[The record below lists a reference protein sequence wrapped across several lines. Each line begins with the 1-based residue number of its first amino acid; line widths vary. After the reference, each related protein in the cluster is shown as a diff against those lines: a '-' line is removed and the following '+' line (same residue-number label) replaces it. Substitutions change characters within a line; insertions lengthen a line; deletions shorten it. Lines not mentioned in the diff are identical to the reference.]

1 MTLLSAGGIS
11 KSFGERTL
19 FCDLSFNI
27 NEGDKIGFVGS
38 NGCGKTTLLKLITG
52 ELSAD
57 SGGFSRKTGLSIG
70 YLEQHAC
77 RDSENTA
84 EQEALTV
91 FSHLQELQQKIDK
104 VNISLKTTQSDK
116 LLNEQA
122 ALQEEFLGGG
132 GLTYVSRTRA
142 TLIGLGFKEG
152 ELSHPVST
160 LSGGERAKIGL
171 AKLLLSEPD
180 LILLDEP
187 TNHLDIDSVEWLE
200 EYLKT
205 SSSAALIISHDR
217 YFLDK
222 LTNRTFELKHKHLVC
237 NNGNYSR
244 HKEIEAERELSL
256 QREYENKTREIKR
269 IEGIIEQQRTF
280 SMERNYRTIDHKQ
293 KSIDRIKETLIKPE
307 SAEAE
312 VSFNFEIKSDTGNDV
327 LKVAGLSKSFGERTL
342 FSNVDIDIK
351 RGQKVFLLGA
361 NGTGKTTLLKELLG
375 NPEVKFGSRVTVG
388 FFDQMQADLPED
400 KTVFDIIRD
409 EHITLSD
416 TTIRN
421 ALASFLFKGDE
432 VFSKIG
438 SLSGGERARVA
449 LCRLMLSGDNLL
461 FLDEPTNHLD
471 IRSKEVLEKALMNFG
486 GTLIA
491 VSHDRY
497 FINRLATD
505 ILYLEDQ
512 KLISYKGGYDD
523 FLSVHQK
530 PAQKTEKPK
539 REMGAGGILY
549 HNKKERQAEIRRL
562 RSATRKYEQEIG
574 VLEGQI
580 AECEAQLSQ
589 PEVAED
595 YKKAMEISE
604 RLNELQQ
611 KIDEFMLCWDQ
622 SLQKLS
628 EMEGDEQ

>member
-1 MTLLSAGGIS
+1 MTLLSASGIS
-11 KSFGERTL
+11 KSFGEHTL
-19 FCDLSFNI
+19 FSDLSFNI

-57 SGGFSRKTGLSIG
+57 SGGFSRKTGLRIG

-77 RDSENTA
+77 RDSDLTA
-84 EQEALTV
+84 EQEALSV
-91 FSHLQELQQKIDK
+91 FSHLLELQKKIDAI
-104 VNISLKTTQSDK
+104 NISLKTANSES
-116 LLNEQA
+116 LLESQA
-122 ALQEEFLGGG
+122 TLLDEFMREG

-142 TLIGLGFKEG
+142 TLIGLGFSEN
-152 ELSHPVST
+152 ELSQTVCT

-187 TNHLDIDSVEWLE
+187 TNHLDIESVEWLE
-200 EYLKT
+200 EFLKT

-222 LTNRTFELKHKHLVC
+222 LTNRTFELKHQRLVC
-237 NNGNYSR
+237 NNGNYTR

-269 IEGIIEQQRTF
+269 IEGIIAQQRTF

-307 SAEAE
+307 SAEQE
-312 VSFNFEIKSDTGNDV
+312 VNFNFEIKSDTGNDV
-327 LKVAGLSKSFGERTL
+327 LKAQGLSKSFGERTL
-342 FSNVDIDIK
+342 FSGIDIDIK

-361 NGTGKTTLLKELLG
+361 NGTGKTTLLKELLH
-375 NPEVKFGSRVTVG
+375 NPEVKFGARVTVG

-400 KTVFDIIRD
+400 KTVFEVIRD
-409 EHITLSD
+409 AHISLTD

-421 ALASFLFKGDE
+421 ALAAFLFKGDE

-438 SLSGGERARVA
+438 TLSGGERARVA

-471 IRSKEVLEKALMNFG
+471 IRSKEVLESALLNFG

-505 ILYLEDQ
+505 ILYLENQ
-512 KLISYKGGYDD
+512 KLIAYKGGYDD
-523 FLSVHQK
+523 FLSSHQK
-530 PAQKTEKPK
+530 PTATKEEKPK
-539 REMGAGGILY
+539 REMGAGGTLY
-549 HNKKERQAEIRRL
+549 HNRKERQAEIRRL
-562 RSATRKYEQEIG
+562 RAATRKYEE
-574 VLEGQI
+574 QI
-580 AECEAQLSQ
+580 ALSEQQIADCENQLSQ
-589 PEVAED
+589 PQVAED
-595 YKKAMEISE
+595 YKKAMELSE
-604 RLNELQQ
+604 KLDELQ
-611 KIDEFMLCWDQ
+611 KHLDELMLSWDQ
-622 SLQKLS
+622 SLQELTAL
-628 EMEGDEQ
+628 EGEE